1 LLLLPLEQRFPSHA
15 VAAGSRDFTGI
26 IVLGGAED
34 ARLSTARGQLHM
46 NEAAERITEA
56 AVLALRLPT
65 VRLAFAGGVAFPA
78 SGVASGAEPV
88 GAWWQ
93 AMGIEKDR
101 IELEHVSRNTHE
113 NALLTRELLRPKA
126 GERWLLV
133 TSAAHMPRAVGV
145 FRKAGL
151 DVVAYPVDYRT
162 TGPGDLISIS
172 AELSN
177 GLRRADE
184 AVREW
189 AGLVSYWLL
198 GRSSALFPAP

>member
-1 LLLLPLEQRFPSHA
+1 
-15 VAAGSRDFTGI
+15 
-26 IVLGGAED
+26 
-34 ARLSTARGQLHM
+34 
-46 NEAAERITEA
+46 
-56 AVLALRLPT
+56 
-65 VRLAFAGGVAFPA
+65 
-78 SGVASGAEPV
+78 
-88 GAWWQ
+88 
-93 AMGIEKDR
+93 
-101 IELEHVSRNTHE
+101 
-113 NALLTRELLRPKA
+113 
-126 GERWLLV
+126 
-133 TSAAHMPRAVGV
+133 MPRAVGV